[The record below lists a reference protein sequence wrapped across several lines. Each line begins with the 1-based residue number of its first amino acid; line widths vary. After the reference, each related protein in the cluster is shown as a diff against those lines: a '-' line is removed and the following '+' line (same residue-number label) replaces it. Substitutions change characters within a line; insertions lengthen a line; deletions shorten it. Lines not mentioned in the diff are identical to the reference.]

1 MRMERLL
8 EIKATE
14 HEAIL
19 KEKARWTISLSIC
32 GGARGTKQRA
42 ERSGVSLSAPA
53 QRKVNGVAL
62 VSFLGR

>member
-42 ERSGVSLSAPA
+42 ERSGVSIGPGPTTS
-53 QRKVNGVAL
+53 
-62 VSFLGR
+62 